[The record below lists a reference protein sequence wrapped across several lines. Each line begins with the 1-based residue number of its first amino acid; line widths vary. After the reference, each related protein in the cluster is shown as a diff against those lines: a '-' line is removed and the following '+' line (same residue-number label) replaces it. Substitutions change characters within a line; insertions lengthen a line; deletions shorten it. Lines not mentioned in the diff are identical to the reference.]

1 MITAMTPM
9 ERVLSSLSHR
19 EPDRVPLFLLLSLY
33 GARESGMSVEEYFS
47 KADNVIKAQLQMQ
60 AKYGTDCYYTFFYA
74 ALETEA
80 WGGKTLFVPEG
91 PPNSGTPVIQKVS
104 DIDSL
109 WVPNIY
115 EVPGIQR
122 VLEVTREL
130 ASRAQ
135 GEIPLIGVVMSPFS
149 LPVMQMGFEQY
160 INLIYHD
167 KIRLKKLMEI
177 NQQFCLDWANAQ
189 LKAGATAIC
198 YFNPL
203 CSTDIID
210 RDLYLSTGYPVDSKT
225 IAGIKA
231 PVTAHMASGR
241 ALPIIDEIINS
252 GAGAVG
258 VGGFDNLTDL
268 KKASMGKISLIGNL
282 NGIEMTGW
290 DSSTADKMVRNVIE
304 KAAPGGG
311 FILSDSHGEIPWQ
324 VPEDVLL
331 AISHGVQKWG
341 HYPISGMGEIV

>member
-1 MITAMTPM
+1 MITAMTSM
-9 ERVLSSLSHR
+9 ERVLCTLSHR

-47 KADNVIKAQLQMQ
+47 KADNVVRAQLQMQ

-80 WGGKTLFVPEG
+80 WGGNTRFIPEG

-109 WVPNIY
+109 WLPNIY

-130 ASRAQ
+130 ASQAQ
-135 GEIPLIGVVMSPFS
+135 GKIPLIGVVMSPFS

-167 KIRLKKLMEI
+167 KIRFKKLMAI

-189 LKAGATAIC
+189 LTAGATAIC

-203 CSTDIID
+203 SSTDIID
-210 RDLYLSTGYPVDSKT
+210 RDLYLSTGYLVDSKT
-225 IAGIKA
+225 IAGIKG
-231 PVTAHMASGR
+231 PVATHLASGR
-241 ALPIIDEIINS
+241 ALPIINEIISS
-252 GAGAVG
+252 GSGAVG
-258 VGGFDNLTDL
+258 IGEFDNLTDL
-268 KKASMGKISLIGNL
+268 KKASMGKITLIGNL

-290 DSSTADKMVRNVIE
+290 DSHTAEKKIRNVIE
-304 KAAPGGG
+304 NAALGGG

-331 AISHGVQKWG
+331 AISHAVQKWG
-341 HYPISGMGEIV
+341 RYPISAMEDIC